1 MQNDMDPDPL
11 YVHYSN
17 ARSVQCI
24 VQVVMRIEHW
34 HAKLFVALQKIL
46 FVFLVALK
54 PPPIQMGWK
63 SKYTKTSSFIN
74 ARAQDFLCR

>member
-34 HAKLFVALQKIL
+34 HAKLFVALQKN
-46 FVFLVALK
+46 FVWVFSGV
-54 PPPIQMGWK
+54 I
-63 SKYTKTSSFIN
+63 TSTNPDGMEI
-74 ARAQDFLCR
+74 

>member
-34 HAKLFVALQKIL
+34 HAKLFVALQKFL
-46 FVFLVALK
+46 FVFLVAL
-54 PPPIQMGWK
+54 
-63 SKYTKTSSFIN
+63 
-74 ARAQDFLCR
+74 